1 MRARLQKSE
10 SVKWTSHDGVMV
22 CKWHDKVVL
31 GMTLCDQHDA
41 TDKSSICRCPSALW
55 TTTATWVAWI
65 DQMRAYYSVG
75 RAGCCWG
82 KYIFWGLLNVGLIN
96 SLILWTIANR
106 PLPASAR
113 LFGLK
118 TLKLAIIHNM
128 CDDHVYRTQR
138 MQPAVDNLVVDHVVA
153 GNVIEG
159 HPLVKFAD
167 RKRTCYVCARDN
179 VKPSAD
185 RHVESSFG
193 CSTCRVYLCKA
204 GVCS

>member
-22 CKWHDKVVL
+22 CKWHDKHDKVVL

-96 SLILWTIANR
+96 SLH
-106 PLPASAR
+106 P
-113 LFGLK
+113 
-118 TLKLAIIHNM
+118 
-128 CDDHVYRTQR
+128 
-138 MQPAVDNLVVDHVVA
+138 VDH
-153 GNVIEG
+153 
-159 HPLVKFAD
+159 
-167 RKRTCYVCARDN
+167 RQSS
-179 VKPSAD
+179 SACL
-185 RHVESSFG
+185 
-193 CSTCRVYLCKA
+193 CSTVRAENPQARHNPQHVR
-204 GVCS
+204 